1 MNKNKIVAFMSSCIL
16 ISSSVNSYALTSNLN
31 QNNLK
36 EKAIKVND
44 SEDLDEIQIKDF
56 GCSEAINKLLSNI
69 EYNLNEYNSS
79 KNLLHLE
86 KSMELFGEIAVVSTK
101 DDLEYFEGE
110 TVVYSF
116 FDNIRASIYGISD
129 RNVSGEY
136 LVNFARE
143 ILFGWR
149 KNKISE
155 IFPENYLV
163 MGLVEYNEDKIESV
177 QPILNYLRT
186 SYHYMINNMEEN
198 TDSEDLPEIEEE
210 PDYTI
215 KPLPPGYG
223 NEGDSST
230 DNSEDESQDDTNN
243 DDSNTELSDNNFTID
258 TYYKNKGGSCVLV
271 ERKYKDGYLFEQK
284 EKSVSKEDY
293 VYCGIY
299 DYIFDGVE
307 STINN
312 NSGVIFDKDYILNNQ
327 NEDSDRFIF
336 YTITKNEVL
345 PYYYNSGIRAS
356 SNSSVS
362 YNQLKDALYQV
373 AIQIRGFSTDS
384 NDKSLFIVDGAP
396 VVLTNEKDIYSK
408 EEVEGLLD
416 SFERVGLKVEKE
428 LTTSSNG
435 LKDAINNGD
444 VIIIKYKDKEFTLSN
459 LNIKDTIVLAP
470 IQEIVGY
477 FGYKTE
483 IIKNQLIVTKEDYK
497 LKLTLNKKEYDLN
510 GKVGEFK
517 TIVTKKGNEWYG
529 EIGKIM
535 ELIGYDIKWDS
546 EGLYFEVLEISN
558 TNEQLE

>member
-16 ISSSVNSYALTSNLN
+16 ISSSVNSYALASNLN

-36 EKAIKVND
+36 EKAIKVSD

-69 EYNLNEYNSS
+69 EYNLNKYNSS

-86 KSMELFGEIAVVSTK
+86 KSMELFGEIAVVSIE

-163 MGLVEYNEDKIESV
+163 IGLVEYNEDKIESV
-177 QPILNYLRT
+177 QPILNYLKA
-186 SYHYMINNMEEN
+186 SYHYMINNMEED

-210 PDYTI
+210 PDYII

-230 DNSEDESQDDTNN
+230 DDSEDESQDDINN
-243 DDSNTELSDNNFTID
+243 DDLNPELSDDNFTID

-284 EKSVSKEDY
+284 EKSVPKEDY

-312 NSGVIFDKDYILNNQ
+312 NSGVILDKDYILNNQ

-396 VVLTNEKDIYSK
+396 VVLTSEKDIYSK
-408 EEVEGLLD
+408 EEIEGLLD

-428 LTTSSNG
+428 LNTSSNG

-444 VIIIKYKDKEFTLSN
+444 VITIKYKDKEFALSN
-459 LNIKDTIVLAP
+459 LDIKDTTVLAP

-477 FGYKTE
+477 FEYKTE
-483 IIKNQLIVTKEDYK
+483 ISKNQLIITKKDYE
-497 LKLTLNKKEYDLN
+497 LKLTLNKKEYSLN
-510 GKVGEFK
+510 GKEGEFK
-517 TIVTKKGNEWYG
+517 TIVTKKGNEWYA

-546 EGLYFEVLEISN
+546 EGLYFEVLEIN
-558 TNEQLE
+558 NIDEQLE